1 MIVESIT
8 DESAVAEELL
18 LSDGR
23 PEPSLGEDRVVWG
36 LAAGLA
42 IAAIPLLFPVF
53 DEKWALLY
61 DNFVDIPFIVCVL
74 LAFRWR
80 LRGVD
85 EVGERRFWNLLFIGF
100 SAWLITSTLAA
111 FLILGEGLFDNYGK
125 YRPFIINAPY
135 LVLYGALAAAL
146 EIHPHVRHDPISLPL
161 RRLHWA
167 GSFVLL
173 FGLLCYFLVVPGF
186 SGGGALGFWTSS
198 LALFVALDAY
208 LVLRLWHLREST
220 GTGEW
225 KSIYSWLLIGTTI
238 WGTGDLLLALMV
250 EGIVTG
256 PRWAAL
262 FDLIWPLSFCA
273 IVVATRPAVVQP
285 GYSAEISHSRQPF
298 GMGSLVV
305 YIVAPL
311 ALHVTLYRFFSP
323 DPGFQGVRADLALT
337 ITAMLAA
344 MTLIYHKLL
353 RAEISRLG
361 EEEALTREQLAHQ
374 AFHDELTGLP
384 NRNLFRDRLQLAI
397 ENSRRYQ
404 SKCAVLFCDL
414 DQFKV
419 INDSFGHEAGDR
431 ALVATADRLQA
442 AIRKQD
448 TVARMGGDEFA
459 VIFHNISQAL
469 DAAYLAEK
477 LLAAIGEP
485 LVIGSKD
492 HALSC
497 SIGIAVFPDDG
508 EEEEV
513 LLKHADT
520 AMYQAKLHGRNTYR
534 LFTQAMN
541 EAADERLAIE
551 RGLRTGLMAEQ
562 FRVFYQPIVALET
575 GQPVA
580 FEALLRW
587 KHPERGFISPLNFI
601 DVAEQTGLIVPIGM
615 WVLETACKWAVQ
627 LDSTDDDA
635 PSISVNLSPRQL
647 RDPGLIEDVR
657 LALESS
663 GLEPSRLQLEI
674 SESMALRI
682 DTSASPLNRLRE
694 LGVRISIDDFGT
706 GYAALGQLQGLP
718 VDILKID
725 RSFVKGIE
733 VNSVSEAIVLAIV
746 NMARVL
752 DFYVVAEGIET
763 ESELN
768 IIRQSKCDAV
778 QGYYLCS
785 PMPPEELKQAMAQR
799 NFSLLVNSGQNS

>member
-1 MIVESIT
+1 MTAKSPVD
-8 DESAVAEELL
+8 DEFSMPDDSPA
-18 LSDGR
+18 
-23 PEPSLGEDRVVWG
+23 PSLCQDSVVWAMV
-36 LAAGLA
+36 AALA
-42 IAAIPLLFPVF
+42 IVAIPLLFPVMD
-53 DEKWALLY
+53 DEWRQIYGQYL
-61 DNFVDIPFIVCVL
+61 VDVPFLVCLL

-80 LRGVD
+80 LHGV
-85 EVGERRFWNLLFIGF
+85 EEIGERRFWNLLTVGF
-100 SAWLITSTLAA
+100 AAWLVAVAISA
-111 FLILGEGLFDNYGK
+111 FSIAEALFDNTEK
-125 YRPFIINAPY
+125 YRPFINNAPY
-135 LVLYGALAAAL
+135 LLLYGAMAAAL
-146 EIHPHVRHDPISLPL
+146 EIHPHVRHDPIALPL

-173 FGLLCYFLVVPGF
+173 FGLLSYFLVLPSF
-186 SGGGALGFWTSS
+186 SGGGAVGFWASS

-208 LVLRLWHLREST
+208 IILRLWHLREST
-220 GTGEW
+220 DTGEW
-225 KSIYSWLLIGTTI
+225 KSIYTWLLIGTSI
-238 WGTGDLLLALMV
+238 WGTGDLILALML
-250 EGIVTG
+250 EGIITDPG
-256 PRWAAL
+256 WGTL

-285 GYSAEISHSRQPF
+285 GYAAEVAHSHQPF

-311 ALHVTLYRFFSP
+311 ALHVSLYRFFSP
-323 DPGFQGVRADLALT
+323 DPDLQAVRAELALT
-337 ITAMLAA
+337 ITAILAA
-344 MTLIYHKLL
+344 MTLVYHKLL

-361 EEEALTREQLAHQ
+361 EEEALAREELAHQ

-404 SKCAVLFCDL
+404 SKCAVLYCDL

-419 INDSFGHEAGDR
+419 INDSLGHEAGDQ
-431 ALVATADRLQA
+431 ALVVTAKRLQA
-442 AIRKQD
+442 TIRKQD

-459 VIFHNISQAL
+459 VIFHNISQSL

-492 HALSC
+492 HVLSA

-508 EEEEV
+508 DEEEV

-551 RGLRTGLMAEQ
+551 QGLRTGLMAEQ
-562 FRVFYQPIVALET
+562 FRVFYQPIVALDS

-580 FEALLRW
+580 YEALLRW
-587 KHPERGFISPLNFI
+587 KHPEQGFISPLNFI

-615 WVLETACKWAVQ
+615 WVLETACRWAAQ
-627 LDSTDDDA
+627 LDSAGDDA

-647 RDPGLIEDVR
+647 RDPGLIGDVR
-657 LALESS
+657 LALDSS
-663 GLEPSRLQLEI
+663 GLDPSRLQLEI
-674 SESMALRI
+674 NESMALRI
-682 DTSASPLNRLRE
+682 DTSASPLNRLRD
-694 LGVRISIDDFGT
+694 LGVRIAIDDFGT
-706 GYAALGQLQGLP
+706 GYAALSQLQGLP

-752 DFYVVAEGIET
+752 DIYVVAEGIET

-768 IIRQSKCDAV
+768 IIRQSQCDAV

-785 PMPPEELKQAMAQR
+785 PLPPEELEREMANR
-799 NFSLLVNSGQNS
+799 NFSLLASSE